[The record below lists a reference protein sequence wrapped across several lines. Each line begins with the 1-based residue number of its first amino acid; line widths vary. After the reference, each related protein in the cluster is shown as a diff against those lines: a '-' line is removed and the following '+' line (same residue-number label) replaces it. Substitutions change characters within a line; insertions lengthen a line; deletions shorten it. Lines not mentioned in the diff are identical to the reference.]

1 MIFKH
6 SRAQEPFTDNTLL
19 GGRVVVRQPT
29 EGYRAAVDPV
39 LLAAAV
45 PAHGGQH
52 VLDAGCGTGN
62 MAKVL
67 HQMGYSNLDGLDP
80 SPGMLDE
87 ARRKNIYQNLHQLV
101 LDAKVSL
108 PDHSYDAVVAAGV
121 ETVRMVGA
129 PAEVTVTAGVG
140 HSASL
145 LDATPEEWDRV
156 VNVNTRGVWLAMRE
170 LARPMLAGGGGSIV
184 ATSSVSARL
193 ADRGMGIYCAS
204 KAALDMLIAV
214 AAAEW
219 CPTVRVNGVAPG
231 VTDTRMLGGAPHDS
245 AWLRGVAGRTPL
257 RRLGTPEDIAESVRA
272 LHSSK
277 WTTGEVLRSD
287 GGLLGYS
294 PISPGGEYPL

>member
-1 MIFKH
+1 MSDK
-6 SRAQEPFTDNTLL
+6 SA
-19 GGRVVVRQPT
+19 GAAVVV
-29 EGYRAAVDPV
+29 GGGNGIGAAVVADLRSRNVPV
-39 LLAAAV
+39 VVWDIDGTRDLTV
-45 PAHGGQH
+45 D
-52 VLDAGCGTGN
+52 VLD
-62 MAKVL
+62 
-67 HQMGYSNLDGLDP
+67 P
-80 SPGMLDE
+80 
-87 ARRKNIYQNLHQLV
+87 
-101 LDAKVSL
+101 
-108 PDHSYDAVVAAGV
+108 DAVVAAGV